1 MNLKNLIIVA
11 MSLSLI
17 GCIGGGGGGTSSS
30 VVASSSSADYA
41 LAKSTLFTEGDSA
54 SQNTIKSRS
63 TWTAIEA
70 AGATHPYEQMGL
82 HKVQSFSKDGA
93 YLTGVGETIHIADFY
108 CDVNHDIY
116 DNKTIT
122 NLDDGGSGE
131 STFDSATSS
140 NNHCQGVAMFA
151 AGDVSA
157 RSGVAPDADLVLSSI
172 RKYEGSNEGDDYAS
186 DLDAAR
192 AAGAVASN
200 QSWGYTSGGTSY
212 NISELESLI
221 SSNSLTNAQ
230 GLATLMHGSSSGQD
244 LTDSN
249 TYITALDN
257 FESSGVVVWSAGN
270 DVGESDASAMAGLPE
285 LFPDLGEA
293 WIVANVVEYTGD
305 SDLSNAISSEFTLKG
320 NKCGSTAEYCLSV
333 DGYDVNAATYVDS
346 GTSQYDSDAGTISYG
361 SSWTAP
367 MVSGGVALMAQ
378 AFPNHTAEQL
388 VDRILASAN
397 NVWFTPEG
405 NTTFTTHGNSVKH
418 GYHSTWG
425 HGVPD
430 FYAALSPITS
440 DGNPASMSLYTSNSI
455 QSSAANKLGSSYI
468 SSSASFGD
476 AVSHGL
482 IGEVGYAYDDLNGG
496 FNFDMSTRVGTS
508 NNHEITIN
516 LSEELSRLDT
526 PMNDHDDYSSEKKFI
541 GNASTLFH
549 SNKLE
554 TSLTF
559 GNNTLPVQSFFGKGS
574 EPTLDLSDFETPYLA
589 SNSDGLGLNASYK
602 LENSQLLIGASNPI
616 RSPYDESST
625 IGIRQSIVASLE
637 YGNTDDANFTVMT
650 GITLEK
656 DHLLGLKGSD
666 AFSTVGANSSTVF
679 SALKAQ
685 SHINE
690 GLSLTGL
697 AMIANTNMTKPD
709 SSFID
714 SASNV
719 KSSSL
724 ALVASQKNIL
734 GDDQF
739 SLSISQPNR
748 VNGGEMSIRMA
759 NLAES
764 DGTISY
770 RNKGIDLKA
779 GGREIAYGLSYR
791 KDFDDQFGF
800 SIKHVLTSNQNHI
813 EDAKIARSSYVGLNY
828 KDLKLGYNVDSTN
841 ALKQA
846 KISYQYSF

>member
-1 MNLKNLIIVA
+1 MILKKLIIVA
-11 MSLSLI
+11 ILLSLI
-17 GCIGGGGGGTSSS
+17 GCRGG
-30 VVASSSSADYA
+30 SSSSTTVNSPSTSSTNYA
-41 LAKSTLFTEGDSA
+41 LAESTSFTEGSSS

-70 AGATHPYEQMGL
+70 GGATHPYEQMGV
-82 HKVQSFSKDGA
+82 HKAQSFSKDGTF
-93 YLTGVGETIHIADFY
+93 LTGVGETIHIADFY

-192 AAGAVASN
+192 AAGAIASN

-230 GLATLMHGSSSGQD
+230 GLANLMHGSSSGQA
-244 LTDSN
+244 LTDAN
-249 TYITALDN
+249 TYVTALNN
-257 FESSGVVVWSAGN
+257 FESSGVMVWSAGN
-270 DVGESDASAMAGLPE
+270 DVAESDASAMAGLPE

-293 WIVANVVEYTGD
+293 WIVANVVQYTGD
-305 SDLSNAISSEFTLKG
+305 SDLSNATSSEFTLKG

-333 DGYDVNAATYVDS
+333 DGYDVYAATYVDS
-346 GTSQYDSDAGTISYG
+346 GTSEYNSSRISYG
-361 SSWTAP
+361 SSWSAP
-367 MVSGGVALMAQ
+367 MISGGVALMAQ
-378 AFPNHTAEQL
+378 AFPNHTSEQL

-440 DGNPASMSLYTSNSI
+440 DGNPASMSVYTGNSI
-455 QSSAANKLGSSYI
+455 QSSESNSLGSSYI
-468 SSSASFGD
+468 LPSSSFGD

-482 IGEVGYAYDDLNGG
+482 TGEVGYAYDDLNGG
-496 FNFDMSTRVGTS
+496 FNFDISSRVGTP
-508 NNHEITIN
+508 NNHEAPIK
-516 LSEELSRLDT
+516 LSEELSSLDT
-526 PMNDHDDYSSEKKFI
+526 PIIDLNIHSTERKFI
-541 GNASTLFH
+541 GNAAPLFS
-549 SNKLE
+549 SNNLE
-554 TSLTF
+554 TSLTL
-559 GNNTLPVQSFFGKGS
+559 GANPLPVQSFFGKGS
-574 EPTLDLSDFETPYLA
+574 DPTVDLSDFKTPYLA
-589 SNSDGLGLNASYK
+589 SNIDGLGINANYK
-602 LENSQLLIGASNPI
+602 LENAVLLIGASSPI
-616 RSPYDESST
+616 KSSYDKSSS
-625 IGIRQSIVASLE
+625 IGSRQSIVASLE
-637 YGNTDDANFTVMT
+637 YGNTEDSSLTIMT
-650 GITLEK
+650 GISLEE
-656 DHLLGLKGSD
+656 DNLLGLKGRE
-666 AFSTVGANSSTVF
+666 AFSTVGAKTSTIY

-690 GLSLTGL
+690 NFTLTGL
-697 AMIANTNMTKPD
+697 ATLATTNMSRPD

-739 SLSISQPNR
+739 SLSVSQPNR
-748 VNGGEMSIRMA
+748 INSGEMSIRMA

-764 DGTISY
+764 DGSISY
-770 RNKGIDLKA
+770 KNKSISLNA
-779 GGREIAYGLSYR
+779 GGKEMAYGLSYR
-791 KDFDDQFGF
+791 KDFDDRFGF
-800 SIKHVLTSNQNHI
+800 SLKHILTSNLNHI

-846 KISYQYSF
+846 EISYKYSF

>member
-1 MNLKNLIIVA
+1 

-30 VVASSSSADYA
+30 VVASSSSPDYA

-131 STFDSATSS
+131 SNFEAASSS

-157 RSGVAPDADLVLSSI
+157 RTGVAPDGDLVLSSI
-172 RKYEGSNEGDDYAS
+172 EAYEGSNEGDDYAS

-192 AAGAVASN
+192 AAGAIASN

-212 NISELESLI
+212 NISELESYI

-230 GLATLMHGSSSGQD
+230 GLAVLMHGSSSGQD

-249 TYITALDN
+249 TYVTALDN
-257 FESSGVVVWSAGN
+257 FESSGVMVWSAGN
-270 DVGESDASAMAGLPE
+270 DVDESDASAMAGLPE

-305 SDLSNAISSEFTLKG
+305 SDLSNATSSEFTLKG

-333 DGYDVNAATYVDS
+333 DGYDVYAATYVDS
-346 GTSQYDSDAGTISYG
+346 GTSQYNSSRISYG
-361 SSWTAP
+361 SSWSAP

-378 AFPNHTAEQL
+378 AFPNHTPEQL

-440 DGNPASMSLYTSNSI
+440 NGNPASMSLYTSNSI
-455 QSSAANKLGSSYI
+455 QSSEANTLGSSYI
-468 SSSASFGD
+468 TPSSSFGD

-496 FNFDMSTRVGTS
+496 FNFDISTRVGTPS
-508 NNHEITIN
+508 NHEITIN

-526 PMNDHDDYSSEKKFI
+526 PMIAHDDYAPEKKFI
-541 GNASTLFH
+541 GRVSKLIQ
-549 SNKLE
+549 SNNLE
-554 TSLTF
+554 TSLTL
-559 GNNTLPVQSFFGKGS
+559 GNSTLPVQSFFGKGS
-574 EPTLDLSDFETPYLA
+574 EPTVDLSDFETPYLE
-589 SNSDGLGLNASYK
+589 SNSDGLGLNAMYE
-602 LENSQLLIGASNPI
+602 LDNSRLMFGASNPI
-616 RSPYDESST
+616 KNSYSKNRS
-625 IGIRQSIVASLE
+625 IGSRQSIVASLE
-637 YGNTDDANFTVMT
+637 YGNPNDTNFTVMT

-666 AFSTVGANSSTVF
+666 AFSTVGANSSTIY

-690 GLSLTGL
+690 SLSLTGL
-697 AMIANTNMTKPD
+697 ATIAKTKMTKPD

-724 ALVASQKNIL
+724 AFVASQKNIL

-813 EDAKIARSSYVGLNY
+813 ENAKIARSSYVGLNY